1 MIYIVTINNKQYEVE
16 VEKGKANIINTTTVA
31 APAAPLAPAAP
42 VQPAAQPQPAAPAP
56 VSAPSAVPAGANS
69 VKAPMPGTVL
79 DIKVTAGASAKKGQI
94 LLILE
99 AMKME
104 NEIVAPV
111 DCTVTQIMTSKGA
124 TVNTGDVLF
133 VIQ

>member
-1 MIYIVTINNKQYEVE
+1 MIYVVTINNKQYEVE
-16 VEKGKANIINTTTVA
+16 VEKGKANIVNTTTVA
-31 APAAPLAPAAP
+31 APAAPVAPAAP
-42 VQPAAQPQPAAPAP
+42 IAQPQPAAPAP
-56 VSAPSAVPAGANS
+56 VPAPSAVPAGANS

-79 DIKVTAGASAKKGQI
+79 DVKVTAGTSAKKGQI

>member
-1 MIYIVTINNKQYEVE
+1 MIYVVTINNKQYEVE
-16 VEKGKANIINTTTVA
+16 VEKGKANIVNTTTVA
-31 APAAPLAPAAP
+31 APAAPVAPAAP
-42 VQPAAQPQPAAPAP
+42 IAQPQPAAPAP
-56 VSAPSAVPAGANS
+56 VPAPSAVPAGANS